1 MDFEAKLAAKK
12 EDRQEEALAKKQSIE
27 MAHMM
32 REERHEQNRMRIED
46 QIQSADR
53 RLREQESD
61 KKQYIS
67 AQKEIKDFQ
76 QKNRRIYIEAQFEDR
91 GAKLENLSK
100 EQEFKQLRAHEVISE
115 TRQMSLMIK
124 NRNLSARMTK

>member
-46 QIQSADR
+46 
-53 RLREQESD
+53 
-61 KKQYIS
+61 
-67 AQKEIKDFQ
+67 
-76 QKNRRIYIEAQFEDR
+76 
-91 GAKLENLSK
+91 
-100 EQEFKQLRAHEVISE
+100 
-115 TRQMSLMIK
+115 
-124 NRNLSARMTK
+124 